1 MSHGCPLCP
10 HPHSN
15 INLSR
20 EEGTNS
26 AARRVSKRV
35 VWGDRRRISQGEIK
49 LQVPGEGSEQG
60 VQTEC
65 RGIGRGEELL
75 EEGPGNVQ
83 HRNIALSR
91 GSSSGDTANPQTA

>member
-1 MSHGCPLCP
+1 MSHECPLCP

-26 AARRVSKRV
+26 AAQRVSKRV

-49 LQVPGEGSEQG
+49 LQEPGGGSEQG
-60 VQTEC
+60 VSTEFLE
-65 RGIGRGEELL
+65 IAKGE
-75 EEGPGNVQ
+75 
-83 HRNIALSR
+83 RSC
-91 GSSSGDTANPQTA
+91 